1 LYGDFIIGEV
11 VKEEKHPNA
20 DKLKICQVNI
30 GNKIVDVVCGAPNV
44 TKGMK
49 AVYAPPGSTIP
60 VNQMKLKVAKIRG
73 VESSGMLCSEYELGI
88 SELHEG
94 IIQMPEDSKVGS
106 SYVDQ
111 MNLDNIMIEIG
122 ITPNRQDCLGVY
134 GIARD
139 LSAAGLGNLKELEV
153 PKIPSKYKNP
163 ISTTFEKKA
172 DQKSCYAFGSRYI
185 KNVKNCESPQWLKD
199 KLTSIGLKP
208 ISALVDVTN
217 YILFDYNR
225 PLHVYDA
232 DKINGNIVVRSARK
246 NEAFFRP

>member
-1 LYGDFIIGEV
+1 
-11 VKEEKHPNA
+11 
-20 DKLKICQVNI
+20 
-30 GNKIVDVVCGAPNV
+30 
-44 TKGMK
+44 
-49 AVYAPPGSTIP
+49 
-60 VNQMKLKVAKIRG
+60 
-73 VESSGMLCSEYELGI
+73 MLCSEYELGI

-163 ISTTFEKKA
+163 ISMQAE
-172 DQKSCYAFGSRYI
+172 
-185 KNVKNCESPQWLKD
+185 
-199 KLTSIGLKP
+199 
-208 ISALVDVTN
+208 
-217 YILFDYNR
+217 
-225 PLHVYDA
+225 
-232 DKINGNIVVRSARK
+232 
-246 NEAFFRP
+246 